1 MKGFT
6 AGERRGLILLILL
19 LALLLLGKLWADH
32 ADGGNES
39 IKPSE
44 AHVGLQTVIVHSDSI
59 VASDSLGN
67 ANPAQSERKEKS
79 RRKSAVKR
87 ESTPPRTREPL
98 DETLN

>member
-19 LALLLLGKLWADH
+19 LTLLLLGKLWADH
-32 ADGGNES
+32 ADGGNKAVE
-39 IKPSE
+39 PSE
-44 AHVGLQTVIVHSDSI
+44 ARVGLQTVIVRSDSI

-67 ANPAQSERKEKS
+67 VNPAQSVRKEKS
-79 RRKSAVKR
+79 RRKSAVKH